1 MNMLIVG
8 NGFDLAHGRPTKYE
22 HFLQFLDC
30 ILRAKDYIGD
40 KAQFEAT
47 LNIDYPVVRDYILSS
62 FDTRQ
67 YPGSASV
74 GNKNNVI
81 QELYNCL
88 DNNAWY
94 TYFYWIRANDLSR
107 GKNWVDFESEIRTII
122 DFVDHQI
129 NDLYDSI
136 PLPPRR
142 FPDCP
147 KKVGYF
153 LNQLDFTAY
162 NARNQRNKS
171 YQNTYFDFI
180 DKTYQDLNNLIRC
193 LEIYLDDCVGKMPI
207 TYYSPD
213 IQEFEID
220 SVLSFDYTA
229 IPTNIYPSLI
239 QSQSM
244 KTYPSLVQVH
254 YIHGC
259 AKTDRPMEENNM
271 VLGVNEYWDGPKKDF
286 CTNFNCYKKFVQ
298 RIIKETGI
306 DYKKSIEQMRRKYD
320 EIKEIYSR
328 DHPNHTP
335 PYPNHVYIFGHS
347 LDITDGDILKEIIQ
361 TPGVDTTIFYRN
373 KQQQANQIA
382 NLSKVLGQDELL
394 KRTFSISPTII
405 FKQQRNMVKL

>member
-1 MNMLIVG
+1 MNMLIIG
-8 NGFDLAHGRPTKYE
+8 NGFDLAHDRPTKYE
-22 HFLQFLDC
+22 HFLQFLELIRRTRRSHENEREFTASMNTEQLSDH
-30 ILRAKDYIGD
+30 
-40 KAQFEAT
+40 
-47 LNIDYPVVRDYILSS
+47 VRNYILSAFQS
-62 FDTRQ
+62 RIPKMNAYAD
-67 YPGSASV
+67 
-74 GNKNNVI
+74 NKKPLI
-81 QELYNCL
+81 QEIYRCL
-88 DNNAWY
+88 DENVWY
-94 TYFYWIRANDLSR
+94 SYFQDIHSKNKMR
-107 GKNWVDFESEIRTII
+107 GKDWIDFESEIRDII
-122 DFVDHQI
+122 KFFDNIFG
-129 NDLYDSI
+129 DLYEPI
-136 PLPPRR
+136 PENLGR
-142 FPDCP
+142 FD
-147 KKVGYF
+147 GYNDKIRSF
-153 LNQLDFTAY
+153 LITFT
-162 NARNQRNKS
+162 QHNKHKS
-171 YQNTYFDFI
+171 RGSDYKDTCDDFI
-180 DKTYQDLNNLIRC
+180 EKTYQDLEKIIRC

-220 SVLSFDYTA
+220 SVLSFNYTA

-271 VLGVNEYWDGPKKDF
+271 VLGVNEYWDRPKKDF

-306 DYKKSIEQMRRKYD
+306 DYKKSLEQMRRKYD

-328 DHPNHTP
+328 DHPSHTP

-405 FKQQRNMVKL
+405 FKQQRDMVKL